1 MVVNRVD
8 ASPEDGIT
16 VRELLD
22 RIWAIRWLALGVML
36 ACVVGAGIASIVVP
50 KTYEASVVV
59 SPVSSSPEGGQLG
72 ALGSLAAQFGGI
84 ASLAGVQL
92 GADARKSETLAV
104 LQSEALTEQYIK
116 DNDLLKV
123 LYADKWDALTKR
135 WKVTDPKKIPTLW
148 KANRDFRKKIRSL
161 ASDTK
166 TGLATLTI
174 SWRDANTSAKWAN
187 DLVRLTNDYLRSKA
201 IQTSERNIAYLD
213 EQAKKTDVLE
223 IRQAIYTIL
232 QSEINKAM
240 IARGTDEYAL
250 KIIDPAV
257 APEEPS
263 TPHPV
268 LWILL
273 AVFVGLVLSVGI
285 AFVQTAWIKGR

>member
-1 MVVNRVD
+1 M
-8 ASPEDGIT
+8 
-16 VRELLD
+16 
-22 RIWAIRWLALGVML
+22 
-36 ACVVGAGIASIVVP
+36 
-50 KTYEASVVV
+50 
-59 SPVSSSPEGGQLG
+59 
-72 ALGSLAAQFGGI
+72 
-84 ASLAGVQL
+84 AGVQL